1 MFVPE
6 LHWVT
11 ELEPRRLALMPAP
24 RGGEWLHEAVA
35 GWCAAGVSTVVSLLE
50 PFEVRE
56 LELKLEASSCEARGI
71 QFLSLP
77 IPDHSIPASA
87 AAVSALV
94 ARLVSQLRNGVA
106 VAIHCRAGIGRAGL
120 VAGCVMHQLG
130 VPYEDI
136 FSALGRAR
144 GVRVP
149 ETPEQVE
156 WVRRFAVESPTT
168 AL

>member
-1 MFVPE
+1 MFVAE

-11 ELEPRRLALMPAP
+11 ELEPHRLALMPAP
-24 RGGEWLHEAVA
+24 RGGEWLAEEVA
-35 GWCAAGVSTVVSLLE
+35 AWHTAGVSTVVSLLE

-56 LELKLEASSCEARGI
+56 LELKLESSLCEALGL

-87 AAVSALV
+87 PAVSALV
-94 ARLVSQLRNGVA
+94 ARLISQLRGGAV
-106 VAIHCRAGIGRAGL
+106 VAIHCRAGIGRTGL
-120 VAGCVMHQLG
+120 VAGCVLHQLG
-130 VPYEDI
+130 LPFESI
-136 FSALGRAR
+136 FPALERAR

-149 ETPEQVE
+149 DTPEQVE
-156 WVRRFAVESPTT
+156 WVRRFARESSAG

>member
-11 ELEPRRLALMPAP
+11 ELDPHRLALMAAP
-24 RGGEWLHEAVA
+24 RGGERLAEEVA
-35 GWCAAGVSTVVSLLE
+35 AWRTAGVSTVVSLLE

-56 LELKLEASSCEARGI
+56 LELKLESSSCEALGLV
-71 QFLSLP
+71 FLSFP

-87 AAVSALV
+87 PALSALV
-94 ARLVSQLRNGVA
+94 VRLVSQLRGGAA
-106 VAIHCRAGIGRAGL
+106 VAIHCRAGIGRTGL
-120 VAGCVMHQLG
+120 VAGCVLHQLG
-130 VPYEDI
+130 VSFENI
-136 FSALGRAR
+136 FPALERAR

-149 ETPEQVE
+149 DTPEQVE
-156 WVRRFAVESPTT
+156 WVRRFAGESSAN

>member
-11 ELEPRRLALMPAP
+11 ELEPQRLALMPAP
-24 RGGEWLHEAVA
+24 HGGEWLDEEVA
-35 GWCAAGVSTVVSLLE
+35 GWSAAGVNTVASLLE

-56 LELKLEASSCEARGI
+56 LGLQLEASSCEAQGI

-77 IPDHSIPASA
+77 IPDHSVPTSTLAL
-87 AAVSALV
+87 SALV
-94 ARLVSQLRNGVA
+94 AGLVSRLRSGLA
-106 VAIHCRAGIGRAGL
+106 VAIHCRAGIGRSGL

-130 VPYEDI
+130 VPYDNI
-136 FSALGRAR
+136 FPALGRAR

-149 ETPEQVE
+149 ETPAQVE
-156 WVRRFAVESPTT
+156 WVRSFTGESSPN